1 MIPQLLS
8 LLLTLSAPA
17 AAGEHPIETD
27 ATRAPTLR
35 TGGTCV
41 IRDVVIHSAVGPAT
55 RGDVLVR
62 DGRIAAIGD
71 VGDVGDA
78 VVLEGG
84 GLHLAPG
91 AIDCHSHMAIHGGI
105 NEGTESITVD
115 CDISDEVDGDDVAI
129 YRALA
134 GGTTTARLLHGS
146 ANTIGGRHEVIKL
159 KVGRTEDE
167 LRFVGA
173 PEGVK
178 FALGENV
185 KRSNFGFGRGGD
197 RRFPATRMGVETVFQ
212 RAFTRALEYQA
223 EWRAYD
229 EAVARGEDPA
239 PPRRDVR
246 LDGLVGVLDG
256 SIGVH
261 SHCYRADEILM
272 LLRTAEQFGFKIKT
286 LQHVLE
292 GYKVAHEIAEHGAG
306 PSTFS
311 DWWAY
316 KVEAYDAVPHNGAL
330 LDEAGAVT
338 SFNSDSDELVRHL
351 YSEAAKGVRY
361 GGMDPVRALR
371 LVTLNPAIQLGIE
384 ARVGSIEVGKDA
396 DLTLL
401 SGDPLSTLARVE
413 WTMVDGEIEFQRV
426 DAFGLDSEPPAPS
439 APGPARVAPRAPGAP
454 RGCVALVGG
463 TLHPI
468 DGPDI
473 ERGTLIL
480 RDGYIEALGVDLPIP
495 ADARVVDVAGK
506 HVWPGMI
513 ALGTNLGLAEIGA
526 VRSTVDTD
534 EIGGNQPDVRS
545 TAALNADSAHLGVTR
560 TNGVT
565 RAQSIPFG
573 GGPLRGQSCVIR
585 LTGDTWEELLTL
597 DRDMLHVSFPGR
609 ANDAKEEERK
619 QPSDEVKALA
629 DLFEQAR
636 QYRRLVDEAAA
647 QGVAGPDLDPR
658 LEALAPFALGEGRV
672 GLHVS
677 NAQTILDALRF
688 VEEQELDA
696 VLFGLDEGWKVADRV
711 AQSGLV
717 CVVGGVLSLPR
728 SRFDPYD
735 APYATAA
742 VLRRAGA
749 RVAIYTGSDENPR
762 NLAFHAAMAASFG
775 LPPAEARRAI
785 TLGAAEAVGLDDRL
799 GSLTPGKVADVVVSD
814 GDLLE
819 VTAPVRQVFIDGVQ
833 QSMKNRQTELYER
846 YRARLQRLQAAAR

>member
-1 MIPQLLS
+1 MLS
-8 LLLTLSAPA
+8 SLTLFLALALP
-17 AAGEHPIETD
+17 GEHPIETD
-27 ATRAPTLR
+27 ATREPALA

-62 DGRIAAIGD
+62 DGKIAAIGD

-78 VVLEGG
+78 TVLEGN

-105 NEGTESITVD
+105 NEGTESITID
-115 CDISDEVDGDDVAI
+115 CDISDEVDADDIAI

-134 GGTTTARLLHGS
+134 GGTTSARLLHGS

-167 LRFVGA
+167 LRFPGA
-173 PEGVK
+173 REGVK

-185 KRSNFGFGRGGD
+185 KRSNSGFGRGGD
-197 RRFPATRMGVETVFQ
+197 RRFPATRMGVEAVLQ
-212 RAFTRALEYQA
+212 RAFERAQEYRA
-223 EWRAYD
+223 EWKAYD
-229 EAVARGEDPA
+229 DAVARGEDPA
-239 PPRRDVR
+239 PPRRDIR
-246 LDGLVGVLDG
+246 LDGLVGVLEREID
-256 SIGVH
+256 VH

-272 LLRTAEQFGFKIKT
+272 LLRTAEQFGFRVRT

-292 GYKVAHEIAEHGAG
+292 GYKVAWEIAQHGAG

-316 KVEAYDAVPHNGAL
+316 KVEAYDAIPYNGAL
-330 LDEAGAVT
+330 LDQAGAVT

-384 ARVGSIEVGKDA
+384 ERVGSIEVGKDA
-396 DLTLL
+396 DLVLL
-401 SGDPLSTLARVE
+401 TADPLSTLARVV
-413 WTMVDGEIEFQRV
+413 WTLVDGEVEFQRV
-426 DAFGLDSEPPAPS
+426 DAFGLDQDPPALS
-439 APGPARVAPRAPGAP
+439 EIGDARVGPRAPGAP
-454 RGCVALVGG
+454 RGAVALVGG

-473 ERGTLIL
+473 EGGTLIL
-480 RDGYIEALGVDLPIP
+480 RDGYIEALGKGLAIP
-495 ADARVVDVAGK
+495 SDARVVDVAGK

-513 ALGTNLGLAEIGA
+513 ALGTNIGLAEIGA

-534 EIGGNQPDVRS
+534 EIGGNQPDVRA
-545 TAALNADSAHLGVTR
+545 TAALNADSAHIGVTR
-560 TNGVT
+560 VNGVT
-565 RAQSIPFG
+565 RAQAVPFG
-573 GGPLRGQSCVIR
+573 GGPLRGQSCVLR
-585 LTGDTWEELLTL
+585 LTGDTWEELVTL
-597 DRDMLHVSFPGR
+597 DRDMLHVSFPR
-609 ANDAKEEERK
+609 RRNDTKEKEKAE
-619 QPSDEVKALA
+619 PSKEVEALA
-629 DLFEQAR
+629 DLFERAR
-636 QYRRLVDEAAA
+636 EHRRLVDAAAA
-647 QGVAGPDLDPR
+647 QGVPGPDHDPR
-658 LEALAPFALGEGRV
+658 MEALAPFALGEARV
-672 GLHVS
+672 ALHVS

-696 VLFGLDEGWKVADRV
+696 VLYGLDEGWKVPERIA
-711 AQSGLV
+711 ASGLL
-717 CVVGGVLSLPR
+717 CVVGGVLSLPG

-749 RVAIYTGSDENPR
+749 RVAIFTGSDENPR

-775 LPPAEARRAI
+775 LPAEEARRAI
-785 TLGAAEAVGLDDRL
+785 TLHAAEAVGLDDRL
-799 GSLTPGKVADVVVSD
+799 GSLTPGKIADVVVSD

-819 VTAPVRQVFIDGVQ
+819 ITAPVRQVFIDGVQ
-833 QSMKNRQTELYER
+833 QSMQNRQTELYLR
-846 YRARLQRLQAAAR
+846 YRARLERLQAAAR